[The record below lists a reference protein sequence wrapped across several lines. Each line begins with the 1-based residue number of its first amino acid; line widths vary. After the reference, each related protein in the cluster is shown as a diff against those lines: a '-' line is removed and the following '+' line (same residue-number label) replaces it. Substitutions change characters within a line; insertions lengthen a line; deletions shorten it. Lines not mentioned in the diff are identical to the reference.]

1 MERSFGLLAFKS
13 IVDCHFLSTD
23 VLLLQLFVLTHH
35 FDDFSV
41 RIFCLYWKCT
51 FNYLKEAIQT

>member
-13 IVDCHFLSTD
+13 IVDCHLLSTD

-35 FDDFSV
+35 FNDFSIKMLFFIV
-41 RIFCLYWKCT
+41 EVHF
-51 FNYLKEAIQT
+51 

>member
-13 IVDCHFLSTD
+13 IVDCHLLSTD

-41 RIFCLYWKCT
+41 KNFCL
-51 FNYLKEAIQT
+51 

>member
-41 RIFCLYWKCT
+41 KMFCL
-51 FNYLKEAIQT
+51 